1 MNTYQDKIPY
11 EEDTIDLYELWQT
24 LWSRRKFIIIFVS
37 VSVILTAV
45 ISLIMTPVYKSE
57 TTVLPVSGKSN
68 MLGGLSDIAAI
79 AGLSVGGGGDDSQKV
94 MAVLNSRTIKEN
106 VIKRLDLVKVILE
119 EVPENR
125 DPMQACLE
133 KFEKRVS
140 ISSDK
145 KSGVISIAI
154 EDEDPERARK
164 IADVYVSELKDI
176 LNSKSLTTN
185 KMKRVF
191 LEKQLR
197 QTEKRLKK
205 DQRVMARYQKKTK
218 MLQPVDQAKGS
229 MALLGELIAQ
239 KTKVDVQIKSMEIA
253 LSPGS
258 PILKSLQSQ
267 RDEIEKKIQSIEG
280 GTSSGALPS
289 LKDAP
294 DRIVTF
300 SEFYRNLEV
309 SKAMYETLLKLYEQA
324 RLEEA
329 QESLFVEVVDPP
341 IAPDKRSKPK
351 RALMVIVAG
360 FTSGFLAVFI
370 VFFMEW
376 LRSVRRE
383 HGVM

>member
-164 IADVYVSELKDI
+164 IADVYVSDLKDI

-253 LSPGS
+253 LIPGS
-258 PILKSLQSQ
+258 HILKGEKTILLTTHYLEEADSLADRIAIMDNS
-267 RDEIEKKIQSIEG
+267 KIIAS
-280 GTSSGALPS
+280 GTSSE
-289 LKDAP
+289 LKKKFRASRAEQVP
-294 DRIVTF
+294 AHF
-300 SEFYRNLEV
+300 
-309 SKAMYETLLKLYEQA
+309 LL
-324 RLEEA
+324 
-329 QESLFVEVVDPP
+329 
-341 IAPDKRSKPK
+341 
-351 RALMVIVAG
+351 
-360 FTSGFLAVFI
+360 
-370 VFFMEW
+370 
-376 LRSVRRE
+376 
-383 HGVM
+383 